1 MTSVNDNRSK
11 DIRNKLSIEEGVLEN
26 SDTKVGLAEEID
38 NNGVKNNKAVS
49 NIATNIDT
57 SIDKNSSKNADKTSR
72 IEQSSTDIPSN
83 VASISKPLQV
93 DDTPLATKTPALS
106 TSAKPKAIRK
116 PRTTPEKPTPP
127 AKTLSS
133 TTKPAPQMIVN
144 PTTKTTSNSAMTTTP
159 KPLTTALATISNK
172 AHTKVSAP
180 VSSTVSA
187 MSAIHKDA
195 LVNEL
200 TKINWQRS
208 DDGTYSPNSYIHR
221 DLSLLAF
228 HLRVLAQAANPRHPL
243 LERLFFL
250 IIFSSNMDEFF
261 EIRVAGIMQ
270 KLSLGNVADTPH
282 GMRPSEVLDE
292 ISAITHKAIAE
303 QYRILNEDIL
313 PALAKQ
319 DIRYLKRDE
328 LNAAQSAWMKRYF
341 IEQVS
346 PVLTPISID
355 PAHPFP
361 RLVNKSLNF
370 IATLEGKD
378 AFGRDI
384 NLAIVPAPRS
394 LPRVIRLPDEL
405 TGGKEHHVMLSA
417 VIHEHIGELFPG
429 MNVTGCHQFRLTR
442 NADLDLADDVDDI
455 AKALEGELE
464 NRRFGD
470 KVRLEVTTDCPTPI
484 SDYLLDEFGLH
495 NNQLYRVNGPVN
507 LTRLLFDFNLP
518 ELRYQP
524 FTRIVPKAFRRDIDK
539 LDKTTSMFA
548 AMRKGDVLVHHPFD
562 SFTPVVN
569 LLWQAANDPKVLAI
583 KQTLYRSGTNSE
595 IVKALAAAARN
606 GKEVTAVIELRARF
620 DEASNISVANF
631 LHEAGAVVVYGIVGY
646 KTHAKLMLIVR
657 RENDRIRRYVHLG
670 TGNYHAANAKVYT
683 DYGLFTADSDISED
697 VHKIFQELTGMGKPA
712 NLKKL
717 LHAPFTLHDKLISF
731 IDDEIKQAKAGKR
744 AHIIIKVN
752 ALTERRLI
760 DKLYDASQAGVKVEL
775 ILRSICC
782 LRPQVKGLSE
792 NITVRSVVG
801 RFLEHTRVYYF
812 YNNGDERMYCASA
825 DWMDRNLFHRVEV
838 AFPIEDKGLFKQIYY
853 DGLLNYL
860 KDNTQSWSLDG
871 KGNWQQNTPALNE
884 PEHSA
889 QNYLLKVI
897 NRVGE

>member
-1 MTSVNDNRSK
+1 VVDVNDKQDNGGEVNHAIDVDNMGVSVNAQTSRGD
-11 DIRNKLSIEEGVLEN
+11 EN
-26 SDTKVGLAEEID
+26 LAE
-38 NNGVKNNKAVS
+38 
-49 NIATNIDT
+49 
-57 SIDKNSSKNADKTSR
+57 
-72 IEQSSTDIPSN
+72 
-83 VASISKPLQV
+83 VA
-93 DDTPLATKTPALS
+93 
-106 TSAKPKAIRK
+106 
-116 PRTTPEKPTPP
+116 
-127 AKTLSS
+127 
-133 TTKPAPQMIVN
+133 
-144 PTTKTTSNSAMTTTP
+144 
-159 KPLTTALATISNK
+159 
-172 AHTKVSAP
+172 
-180 VSSTVSA
+180 
-187 MSAIHKDA
+187 
-195 LVNEL
+195 
-200 TKINWQRS
+200 WQRS
-208 DDGTYSPNSYIHR
+208 EDGSYSPSSYINR
-221 DLSLLAF
+221 DLSLLQF
-228 HLRVLAQAANPRHPL
+228 HLRVLAQAASPRHPL

-250 IIFSSNMDEFF
+250 IIFSSNIDEFF

-270 KLSLGNVADTPH
+270 KLNIGDVSTSAH
-282 GMRPSEVLDE
+282 GMRPSEVLNE
-292 ISAITHKAIAE
+292 ISTVTHDAINE

-313 PALAKQ
+313 PALAKE

-328 LNAAQSAWMKRYF
+328 LNAEQSAWMKRYF
-341 IEQVS
+341 TEQVS

-417 VIHEHIGELFPG
+417 IIHEHIGELFPG

-442 NADLDLADDVDDI
+442 NADLDLADDVEDI

-470 KVRLEVTTDCPTPI
+470 KVRLEVTTDCPTHI
-484 SDYLLDEFGLH
+484 SEYLLNEFELH
-495 NNQLYRVNGPVN
+495 DNQLYRVNGPVN
-507 LTRLLFDFNLP
+507 LTRLLFDFNIP
-518 ELRYQP
+518 ALRYQP
-524 FTRIVPKAFRRDIDK
+524 FTQVIPKEFRREMDK
-539 LDKTTSMFA
+539 LDKATSMFA
-548 AMRKGDVLVHHPFD
+548 AMRKSDVLVHHPFHAF
-562 SFTPVVN
+562 SPIVS
-569 LLWQAANDPKVLAI
+569 LLWQAASDPKVLAI

-620 DEASNISVANF
+620 DEASNIAVANY
-631 LHEAGAVVVYGIVGY
+631 LQEAGAVVVYGIVGY

-657 RENDRIRRYVHLG
+657 REDDRIRRYVHLG

-683 DYGLFTADSDISED
+683 DYGLFSADPHISED
-697 VHKIFQELTGMGKPA
+697 VHNIFQELTGMGKPA

-717 LHAPFTLHDKLISF
+717 LHAPFTLHDKLMSF
-731 IDDEIKQAKAGKR
+731 IDDEIAHAKAGKR
-744 AHIIIKVN
+744 AHIIVKVN

-760 DKLYDASQAGVKVEL
+760 GKLYDASQAGVKIEL
-775 ILRSICC
+775 ILRSMCC

-792 NITVRSVVG
+792 NITVRSVIG

-812 YNNGDERMYCASA
+812 YNNGDERLYCGSA

-838 AFPIEDKGLFKQIYY
+838 AFPIEDKKLFKQVYQ

-860 KDNTQSWSLDG
+860 KDNTQAWTLDG
-871 KGNWQQNTPALNE
+871 NGVWQQLQPVDSETP
-884 PEHSA
+884 HSA
-889 QNYLLKVI
+889 QEYLLKVI
-897 NRVGE
+897 NNV

>member
-1 MTSVNDNRSK
+1 MDV
-11 DIRNKLSIEEGVLEN
+11 
-26 SDTKVGLAEEID
+26 
-38 NNGVKNNKAVS
+38 NNKQDTDSNNTVIAVDNKS
-49 NIATNIDT
+49 HTESHNEHLT
-57 SIDKNSSKNADKTSR
+57 
-72 IEQSSTDIPSN
+72 E
-83 VASISKPLQV
+83 VA
-93 DDTPLATKTPALS
+93 
-106 TSAKPKAIRK
+106 
-116 PRTTPEKPTPP
+116 
-127 AKTLSS
+127 
-133 TTKPAPQMIVN
+133 
-144 PTTKTTSNSAMTTTP
+144 
-159 KPLTTALATISNK
+159 
-172 AHTKVSAP
+172 
-180 VSSTVSA
+180 
-187 MSAIHKDA
+187 
-195 LVNEL
+195 
-200 TKINWQRS
+200 WQRS
-208 DDGTYSPNSYIHR
+208 EDGSYSPSSYINR
-221 DLSLLAF
+221 DLSLLQF
-228 HLRVLAQAANPRHPL
+228 HLRVLAQAASPRHPL

-250 IIFSSNMDEFF
+250 IIFSSNIDEFF

-270 KLSLGNVADTPH
+270 KLNMGDVSTSVH
-282 GMRPSEVLDE
+282 GMRPSEVLNE
-292 ISAITHKAIAE
+292 ISTVMHDAIAE

-313 PALAKQ
+313 PALALE

-328 LNAAQSAWMKRYF
+328 LNAEQSAWMKRYF
-341 IEQVS
+341 TEQVS

-417 VIHEHIGELFPG
+417 IIHEHIGELFPG
-429 MNVTGCHQFRLTR
+429 MSVTGCHQFRLTR
-442 NADLDLADDVDDI
+442 NADLDLADDVEDI

-484 SDYLLDEFGLH
+484 SDYLLNEFELH
-495 NNQLYRVNGPVN
+495 DNQLYRVNGPVN
-507 LTRLLFDFNLP
+507 LTRLLFDFNIP
-518 ELRYQP
+518 ALRYQP
-524 FTRIVPKAFRRDIDK
+524 FTHVVPKEFRREMDK
-539 LDKTTSMFA
+539 LDKATSMFA
-548 AMRKGDVLVHHPFD
+548 AMRKSDVLVHHPFHAF
-562 SFTPVVN
+562 SPIIN
-569 LLWQAANDPKVLAI
+569 LLWQAASDPKVLAI

-620 DEASNISVANF
+620 DEASNIAVANY
-631 LHEAGAVVVYGIVGY
+631 LQEAGAVVVYGIVGY

-657 RENDRIRRYVHLG
+657 REDDRIRRYVHLG

-683 DYGLFTADSDISED
+683 DYGLFSADPDISED
-697 VHKIFQELTGMGKPA
+697 VHNIFQELTGMGKPA

-731 IDDEIKQAKAGKR
+731 IDDEIAHAKAGKR
-744 AHIIIKVN
+744 AHIIVKVN

-760 DKLYDASQAGVKVEL
+760 SKLYDASQAGVKIEL
-775 ILRSICC
+775 ILRSMCC

-792 NITVRSVVG
+792 NITVRSVIG

-812 YNNGDERMYCASA
+812 YNNGDERLYCGSA

-838 AFPIEDKGLFKQIYY
+838 AFPIEDKKLFQQVYQ

-860 KDNTQSWSLDG
+860 KDNTQAWILSGDG
-871 KGNWQQNTPALNE
+871 VWQQLQSAAGETP
-884 PEHSA
+884 HTA
-889 QNYLLKVI
+889 QEYLLKVI
-897 NRVGE
+897 NGVDASS

>member
-1 MTSVNDNRSK
+1 MDVNNKQDTDINNTVIAVDNKSQTESSNDN
-11 DIRNKLSIEEGVLEN
+11 L
-26 SDTKVGLAEEID
+26 TQ
-38 NNGVKNNKAVS
+38 VS
-49 NIATNIDT
+49 
-57 SIDKNSSKNADKTSR
+57 
-72 IEQSSTDIPSN
+72 
-83 VASISKPLQV
+83 
-93 DDTPLATKTPALS
+93 
-106 TSAKPKAIRK
+106 
-116 PRTTPEKPTPP
+116 
-127 AKTLSS
+127 
-133 TTKPAPQMIVN
+133 
-144 PTTKTTSNSAMTTTP
+144 
-159 KPLTTALATISNK
+159 
-172 AHTKVSAP
+172 
-180 VSSTVSA
+180 
-187 MSAIHKDA
+187 
-195 LVNEL
+195 
-200 TKINWQRS
+200 WQRS
-208 DDGTYSPNSYIHR
+208 EDGSYSPSSYINR
-221 DLSLLAF
+221 DLSLLQF
-228 HLRVLAQAANPRHPL
+228 HLRVLAQAASPRHPL

-250 IIFSSNMDEFF
+250 IIFSSNIDEFF

-270 KLSLGNVADTPH
+270 KLNIGDVSTSAH
-282 GMRPSEVLDE
+282 GMRPSEVLNE
-292 ISAITHKAIAE
+292 ISTITHDAIAE

-313 PALAKQ
+313 PALALE

-328 LNAAQSAWMKRYF
+328 LNAEQSAWMKRYF
-341 IEQVS
+341 TEQVS

-417 VIHEHIGELFPG
+417 IIHEHIGELFPG
-429 MNVTGCHQFRLTR
+429 MSVTGCHQFRLTR
-442 NADLDLADDVDDI
+442 NADLDLADDVEDI

-470 KVRLEVTTDCPTPI
+470 KVRLEVTTDCPTHI
-484 SDYLLDEFGLH
+484 SDYLLNEFELH
-495 NNQLYRVNGPVN
+495 DNQLYRVNGPVN
-507 LTRLLFDFNLP
+507 LTRLLFDFNIP
-518 ELRYQP
+518 ALRYQP
-524 FTRIVPKAFRRDIDK
+524 FTHVVPKEFRREMDK
-539 LDKTTSMFA
+539 LDKATSMFA
-548 AMRKGDVLVHHPFD
+548 AMRKSDVLVHHPFHAF
-562 SFTPVVN
+562 SPIIN
-569 LLWQAANDPKVLAI
+569 LLWQAASDPKVLAI

-620 DEASNISVANF
+620 DEASNIAVANY
-631 LHEAGAVVVYGIVGY
+631 LQEAGAVVVYGIVGY

-657 RENDRIRRYVHLG
+657 REDDRIRRYVHLG

-683 DYGLFTADSDISED
+683 DYGLFSADPDISED
-697 VHKIFQELTGMGKPA
+697 VHNIFQELTGMGKPA

-731 IDDEIKQAKAGKR
+731 IDDEIAHAKAGKR
-744 AHIIIKVN
+744 AHIIVKVN

-760 DKLYDASQAGVKVEL
+760 SKLYDASQAGVKIEL
-775 ILRSICC
+775 ILRSMCC

-792 NITVRSVVG
+792 NITVRSVIG

-812 YNNGDERMYCASA
+812 YNNGDERLYCGSA

-838 AFPIEDKGLFKQIYY
+838 AFPIEDKKLFKQVYQ

-860 KDNTQSWSLDG
+860 KDNTQAWILSGDG
-871 KGNWQQNTPALNE
+871 VWQQLQPAAGETP
-884 PEHSA
+884 HTA
-889 QNYLLKVI
+889 QEYLLKVI
-897 NRVGE
+897 NGVGSSA

>member
-1 MTSVNDNRSK
+1 MADMNNQNDSVMTNDNTDVNDLNMHQMTQLNAADSETESRTEQ
-11 DIRNKLSIEEGVLEN
+11 LSQQL
-26 SDTKVGLAEEID
+26 
-38 NNGVKNNKAVS
+38 
-49 NIATNIDT
+49 
-57 SIDKNSSKNADKTSR
+57 
-72 IEQSSTDIPSN
+72 TDI
-83 VASISKPLQV
+83 A
-93 DDTPLATKTPALS
+93 
-106 TSAKPKAIRK
+106 
-116 PRTTPEKPTPP
+116 
-127 AKTLSS
+127 
-133 TTKPAPQMIVN
+133 
-144 PTTKTTSNSAMTTTP
+144 
-159 KPLTTALATISNK
+159 
-172 AHTKVSAP
+172 
-180 VSSTVSA
+180 
-187 MSAIHKDA
+187 
-195 LVNEL
+195 
-200 TKINWQRS
+200 WQRS
-208 DDGTYSPNSYIHR
+208 EDGSYSPSSYINR
-221 DLSLLAF
+221 DLSLLQF
-228 HLRVLAQAANPRHPL
+228 HLRVLAQSASPHHPL

-250 IIFSSNMDEFF
+250 IIFSSNLDEFF

-270 KLSLGNVADTPH
+270 KLNIGDVSTSAH
-282 GMRPSEVLDE
+282 GMRPSEVLNE
-292 ISAITHKAIAE
+292 ISVITHDAIAE

-313 PALAKQ
+313 PALAKE

-328 LNAAQSAWMKRYF
+328 LNTEQSAWMKRYF
-341 IEQVS
+341 TEQVS

-417 VIHEHIGELFPG
+417 IIHEHIGELFPG
-429 MNVTGCHQFRLTR
+429 MQVTGCHQFRLTR
-442 NADLDLADDVDDI
+442 NADLDLADDVEDI

-484 SDYLLDEFGLH
+484 SDYLLNEFELH
-495 NNQLYRVNGPVN
+495 DNQLYRVNGPVN
-507 LTRLLFDFNLP
+507 LTRLLFDFNIP
-518 ELRYQP
+518 KLRYEP
-524 FTRIVPKAFRRDIDK
+524 FTHIVPKPFRRELDK
-539 LDKTTSMFA
+539 LDKSTSIFS
-548 AMRKGDVLVHHPFD
+548 AMRKGDVLVHHPFHAF
-562 SFTPVVN
+562 SPIIN
-569 LLWQAANDPKVLAI
+569 LLWEAASDPKVLAI

-620 DEASNISVANF
+620 DEASNIAVANF
-631 LHEAGAVVVYGIVGY
+631 LQEAGAVVVYGIVGY

-657 RENDRIRRYVHLG
+657 REDDRIRRYVHLG

-683 DYGLFTADSDISED
+683 DYGLFSADPDISED

-717 LHAPFTLHDKLISF
+717 LHAPFTLHEKLMSF
-731 IDDEIKQAKAGKR
+731 IDDEITHAKAGKR

-760 DKLYDASQAGVKVEL
+760 DKLYDASQAGVKIEL
-775 ILRSICC
+775 ILRSMCC

-792 NITVRSVVG
+792 NITVRSVIG

-812 YNNGDERMYCASA
+812 YNDGDERLYCGSA

-838 AFPIEDKGLFKQIYY
+838 AFPIEDKKLFKQVYQ

-860 KDNTQSWSLDG
+860 QDNVQAWLLNGDG
-871 KGNWQQNTPALNE
+871 AWQQSQPAADE
-884 PEHSA
+884 APHIA
-889 QNYLLKVI
+889 QDHLLRVI
-897 NRVGE
+897 NHVGEPI

>member
-1 MTSVNDNRSK
+1 MASSN
-11 DIRNKLSIEEGVLEN
+11 NKQN
-26 SDTKVGLAEEID
+26 SSSAI
-38 NNGVKNNKAVS
+38 NNKA
-49 NIATNIDT
+49 
-57 SIDKNSSKNADKTSR
+57 
-72 IEQSSTDIPSN
+72 
-83 VASISKPLQV
+83 
-93 DDTPLATKTPALS
+93 
-106 TSAKPKAIRK
+106 
-116 PRTTPEKPTPP
+116 
-127 AKTLSS
+127 
-133 TTKPAPQMIVN
+133 
-144 PTTKTTSNSAMTTTP
+144 
-159 KPLTTALATISNK
+159 
-172 AHTKVSAP
+172 
-180 VSSTVSA
+180 
-187 MSAIHKDA
+187 
-195 LVNEL
+195 EL
-200 TKINWQRS
+200 TQISWQRS
-208 DDGTYSPNSYIHR
+208 EDGSYSPSSYINR
-221 DLSLLAF
+221 DLSLLQF
-228 HLRVLAQAANPRHPL
+228 HLRVLAQAASPRHPL

-250 IIFSSNMDEFF
+250 IIFSSNIDEFF

-270 KLSLGNVADTPH
+270 KLNLGDVPNNPH
-282 GMRPSEVLDE
+282 GMRPSEILSQ
-292 ISAITHKAIAE
+292 ISALAHDAIDE

-313 PALAKQ
+313 PALAEE

-328 LNAAQSAWMKRYF
+328 LNAEQSAWMKRYF

-417 VIHEHIGELFPG
+417 IIHEHIGDLFPG
-429 MNVTGCHQFRLTR
+429 MKVTGCHQFRLTR

-470 KVRLEVTTDCPTPI
+470 EVRLEVTTECPTPI
-484 SDYLLDEFGLH
+484 SDYLLNEFELH
-495 NNQLYRVNGPVN
+495 TNQLYRVNGPVN
-507 LTRLLFDFNLP
+507 ITRLLFDFNIP
-518 ELRYQP
+518 KLRYQP
-524 FTRIVPKAFRRDIDK
+524 FTHIVPKPFRREFDK
-539 LDKTTSMFA
+539 LDRSTSMFG
-548 AMRKGDVLVHHPFD
+548 AMRKGDVLVHHPFHAF
-562 SFTPVVN
+562 SPIIN
-569 LLWQAANDPKVLAI
+569 LLWQAASDPKVLAI

-595 IVKALAAAARN
+595 IVQALAAAARN

-620 DEASNISVANF
+620 DEASNIAVANY
-631 LHEAGAVVVYGIVGY
+631 LQEAGAVVVYGIVGY

-657 RENDRIRRYVHLG
+657 REDDRIHRYVHLG

-683 DYGLFTADSDISED
+683 DYGLFTADPDISED
-697 VHKIFQELTGMGKPA
+697 VHNIFQELTGMGKPA

-717 LHAPFTLHDKLISF
+717 LHAPFTLHEKLMDF
-731 IDDEIKQAKAGKR
+731 IDDEIEHAKAGKR

-760 DKLYDASQAGVKVEL
+760 SKLYDASQAGVKIEL

-782 LRPQVKGLSE
+782 LRPQVQGLSE
-792 NITVRSVVG
+792 NITVRSIIG
-801 RFLEHTRVYYF
+801 RFLEHTRIYYF
-812 YNNGDERMYCASA
+812 YNDGDERLYCGSA

-838 AFPIEDKGLFKQIYY
+838 AFPITDSKLFAQIYQ

-860 KDNTQSWSLDG
+860 QDNVQAWELSGTG
-871 KGNWQQNTPALNE
+871 HWQQLQPAAGETP
-884 PEHSA
+884 HIA
-889 QNYLLKVI
+889 QDYLLKTI
-897 NRVGE
+897 NHVDENS

>member
-1 MTSVNDNRSK
+1 MVNKQNKDHEINDSIDVSTKTDSELSTNLVKTEEELTASSSK
-11 DIRNKLSIEEGVLEN
+11 GLS
-26 SDTKVGLAEEID
+26 EID
-38 NNGVKNNKAVS
+38 
-49 NIATNIDT
+49 
-57 SIDKNSSKNADKTSR
+57 
-72 IEQSSTDIPSN
+72 
-83 VASISKPLQV
+83 
-93 DDTPLATKTPALS
+93 
-106 TSAKPKAIRK
+106 
-116 PRTTPEKPTPP
+116 
-127 AKTLSS
+127 
-133 TTKPAPQMIVN
+133 
-144 PTTKTTSNSAMTTTP
+144 
-159 KPLTTALATISNK
+159 
-172 AHTKVSAP
+172 
-180 VSSTVSA
+180 
-187 MSAIHKDA
+187 
-195 LVNEL
+195 
-200 TKINWQRS
+200 WQRF
-208 DDGTYSPNSYIHR
+208 DDGSYSPSSYINR
-221 DLSLLAF
+221 DLSLLQF
-228 HLRVLAQAANPRHPL
+228 HLRVLAQAASPRHPL

-270 KLSLGNVADTPH
+270 KLNMGDVSTSAH
-282 GMRPSEVLDE
+282 GMRPSEVLRE
-292 ISAITHKAIAE
+292 ISAVTHKAISE

-313 PALAKQ
+313 PALAQ
-319 DIRYLKRDE
+319 EDIRYLKRDE
-328 LNAAQSAWMKRYF
+328 LTPEQSAWMKQYF
-341 IEQVS
+341 TEQVS

-442 NADLDLADDVDDI
+442 NADLDLAEDVDDI

-470 KVRLEVTTDCPTPI
+470 KVRLEVTTDCPAPI
-484 SDYLLDEFGLH
+484 SDYLLNEFELH
-495 NNQLYRVNGPVN
+495 DNQLYRVNGPVN
-507 LTRLLFDFNLP
+507 LTRLLFDFNIP
-518 ELRYQP
+518 ALRYQP
-524 FTRIVPKAFRRDIDK
+524 FTHVVPKPFRREVDK
-539 LDKTTSMFA
+539 LDKATSMFA
-548 AMRKGDVLVHHPFD
+548 AMRKSDVLVHHPFHAF
-562 SFTPVVN
+562 SPIIN
-569 LLWQAANDPKVLAI
+569 LLWQAASDPKVLAI

-620 DEASNISVANF
+620 DEASNIAVANY
-631 LHEAGAVVVYGIVGY
+631 LQEAGAVVVYGIVGY

-657 RENDRIRRYVHLG
+657 REDDKIRRYVHLG

-683 DYGLFTADSDISED
+683 DYGLFSADPDISED

-717 LHAPFTLHDKLISF
+717 LHAPFTLHEKLMSF
-731 IDDEIKQAKAGKR
+731 IDDEIAQAKAGKR

-760 DKLYDASQAGVKVEL
+760 DKLYDASQAGVKIEL
-775 ILRSICC
+775 ILRSMCC
-782 LRPQVKGLSE
+782 LRPQVKDLSE
-792 NITVRSVVG
+792 NITVRSVIG
-801 RFLEHTRVYYF
+801 RFLEHTRIYYF
-812 YNNGDERMYCASA
+812 YNAGYERLYCGSA

-838 AFPIEDKGLFKQIYY
+838 AFPIEDKKLFKQIYQ
-853 DGLLNYL
+853 DGLINYL
-860 KDNTQSWSLDG
+860 HDNTQAWTLDG
-871 KGNWQQNTPALNE
+871 NGVWQQLQPAADETPHIAQ
-884 PEHSA
+884 EH
-889 QNYLLKVI
+889 LLKVI
-897 NRVGE
+897 NGVGETT

>member
-1 MTSVNDNRSK
+1 MTNDN
-11 DIRNKLSIEEGVLEN
+11 
-26 SDTKVGLAEEID
+26 
-38 NNGVKNNKAVS
+38 
-49 NIATNIDT
+49 AT
-57 SIDKNSSKNADKTSR
+57 
-72 IEQSSTDIPSN
+72 
-83 VASISKPLQV
+83 
-93 DDTPLATKTPALS
+93 
-106 TSAKPKAIRK
+106 
-116 PRTTPEKPTPP
+116 
-127 AKTLSS
+127 
-133 TTKPAPQMIVN
+133 
-144 PTTKTTSNSAMTTTP
+144 
-159 KPLTTALATISNK
+159 
-172 AHTKVSAP
+172 
-180 VSSTVSA
+180 
-187 MSAIHKDA
+187 
-195 LVNEL
+195 VNEL
-200 TKINWQRS
+200 NIQQLSQQLTDIAWQRS
-208 DDGTYSPNSYIHR
+208 EDGSYSPSSYINR
-221 DLSLLAF
+221 DLSLLQF
-228 HLRVLAQAANPRHPL
+228 HLRVLAQAASSRHPL

-250 IIFSSNMDEFF
+250 IIFSSNIDEFF

-270 KLSLGNVADTPH
+270 KLNLGDVVSSPH
-282 GMRPSEVLDE
+282 GMRPSEVLAE
-292 ISAITHKAIAE
+292 LSAVTHEAIDK

-313 PALAKQ
+313 PALAKE

-328 LNAAQSAWMKRYF
+328 LNAEQSAWMKRYF
-341 IEQVS
+341 TEQVS

-484 SDYLLDEFGLH
+484 SDYLLNEFELH
-495 NNQLYRVNGPVN
+495 DNQLYRVNGPVN
-507 LTRLLFDFNLP
+507 LTRLLFDFNIP
-518 ELRYQP
+518 KLRYQP
-524 FTRIVPKAFRRDIDK
+524 FTHIVPKPFRRELDK
-539 LDKTTSMFA
+539 LDKSTSIFS
-548 AMRKGDVLVHHPFD
+548 AMRKGDVLVHHPFHAF
-562 SFTPVVN
+562 SPIIN
-569 LLWQAANDPKVLAI
+569 LLWEAASDPKVLAI

-620 DEASNISVANF
+620 DEASNIAVANF
-631 LHEAGAVVVYGIVGY
+631 LQEAGAVVVYGIVGY

-657 RENDRIRRYVHLG
+657 REDDRIRRYVHLG

-683 DYGLFTADSDISED
+683 DYGLFSADPDISED

-717 LHAPFTLHDKLISF
+717 LHAPFTLHEKLMSF
-731 IDDEIKQAKAGKR
+731 IDDEIAHAKAGKR

-760 DKLYDASQAGVKVEL
+760 DKLYDASQAGVKIEL
-775 ILRSICC
+775 ILRSMCC

-792 NITVRSVVG
+792 NITVRSVIG
-801 RFLEHTRVYYF
+801 RFLEHTRIYYF
-812 YNNGDERMYCASA
+812 YNDGDERLYCGSA

-838 AFPIEDKGLFKQIYY
+838 AFPIENKKLFKQIYQ

-860 KDNTQSWSLDG
+860 QDNTQAWTLDG
-871 KGNWQQNTPALNE
+871 TGVWQQLQPAAGETPHVAQ
-884 PEHSA
+884 EH
-889 QNYLLKVI
+889 LLKVI
-897 NRVGE
+897 NGVDESN

>member
-1 MTSVNDNRSK
+1 MVNKQNNDHEINDSIDVSTKTDSELSTNLVKTEEELTASSSK
-11 DIRNKLSIEEGVLEN
+11 GLS
-26 SDTKVGLAEEID
+26 EID
-38 NNGVKNNKAVS
+38 
-49 NIATNIDT
+49 
-57 SIDKNSSKNADKTSR
+57 
-72 IEQSSTDIPSN
+72 
-83 VASISKPLQV
+83 
-93 DDTPLATKTPALS
+93 
-106 TSAKPKAIRK
+106 
-116 PRTTPEKPTPP
+116 
-127 AKTLSS
+127 
-133 TTKPAPQMIVN
+133 
-144 PTTKTTSNSAMTTTP
+144 
-159 KPLTTALATISNK
+159 
-172 AHTKVSAP
+172 
-180 VSSTVSA
+180 
-187 MSAIHKDA
+187 
-195 LVNEL
+195 
-200 TKINWQRS
+200 WQRF
-208 DDGTYSPNSYIHR
+208 DDGSYSPSSYINR
-221 DLSLLAF
+221 DLSLLQF

-270 KLSLGNVADTPH
+270 KLNMGDVSTSAH
-282 GMRPSEVLDE
+282 GMRPSEVLRE
-292 ISAITHKAIAE
+292 ISAVTHKAISE

-313 PALAKQ
+313 PALAQ
-319 DIRYLKRDE
+319 EDIRYLKRDE
-328 LNAAQSAWMKRYF
+328 LTPEQSAWMKQYF
-341 IEQVS
+341 TEQVS

-442 NADLDLADDVDDI
+442 NADLDLAEDVDDI

-470 KVRLEVTTDCPTPI
+470 KVRLEVTTDCPAPI
-484 SDYLLDEFGLH
+484 SDYLLNEFELH
-495 NNQLYRVNGPVN
+495 DNQLYRVNGPVN
-507 LTRLLFDFNLP
+507 LTRLLFDFNIP
-518 ELRYQP
+518 ALRYQP
-524 FTRIVPKAFRRDIDK
+524 FTHVVPKPFRREVDK
-539 LDKTTSMFA
+539 LDKATSMFA
-548 AMRKGDVLVHHPFD
+548 AMRKSDVLVHHPFHAF
-562 SFTPVVN
+562 SPIIN
-569 LLWQAANDPKVLAI
+569 LLWQAASDPKVLAI

-620 DEASNISVANF
+620 DEASNIAVANY
-631 LHEAGAVVVYGIVGY
+631 LQEAGAVVVYGIVGY

-657 RENDRIRRYVHLG
+657 REDDKIRRYVHLG

-683 DYGLFTADSDISED
+683 DYGLFSADPDISED

-717 LHAPFTLHDKLISF
+717 LHAPFTLHEKLMSF
-731 IDDEIKQAKAGKR
+731 IDDEIAQAKAGKR

-760 DKLYDASQAGVKVEL
+760 DKLYDASQAGVKIEL
-775 ILRSICC
+775 ILRSMCC
-782 LRPQVKGLSE
+782 LRPQVKDLSE
-792 NITVRSVVG
+792 NITVRSVIG
-801 RFLEHTRVYYF
+801 RFLEHTRIYYF
-812 YNNGDERMYCASA
+812 YNAGYERLYCGSA

-838 AFPIEDKGLFKQIYY
+838 AFPIEDKKLFKQIYQ
-853 DGLLNYL
+853 DGLINYL
-860 KDNTQSWSLDG
+860 HDNTQAWTLDG
-871 KGNWQQNTPALNE
+871 NGVWQQLQPAADETPHIAQ
-884 PEHSA
+884 EH
-889 QNYLLKVI
+889 LLKVI
-897 NRVGE
+897 NGVGEST

>member
-1 MTSVNDNRSK
+1 MSLNHLNDS
-11 DIRNKLSIEEGVLEN
+11 EGL
-26 SDTKVGLAEEID
+26 TEID
-38 NNGVKNNKAVS
+38 
-49 NIATNIDT
+49 
-57 SIDKNSSKNADKTSR
+57 
-72 IEQSSTDIPSN
+72 
-83 VASISKPLQV
+83 
-93 DDTPLATKTPALS
+93 
-106 TSAKPKAIRK
+106 
-116 PRTTPEKPTPP
+116 
-127 AKTLSS
+127 
-133 TTKPAPQMIVN
+133 
-144 PTTKTTSNSAMTTTP
+144 
-159 KPLTTALATISNK
+159 
-172 AHTKVSAP
+172 
-180 VSSTVSA
+180 
-187 MSAIHKDA
+187 
-195 LVNEL
+195 
-200 TKINWQRS
+200 WQRS
-208 DDGTYSPNSYIHR
+208 EDGNYSPSSYINR
-221 DLSLLAF
+221 DLSLLQF
-228 HLRVLAQAANPRHPL
+228 HLRVLAQAADPHHPL

-250 IIFSSNMDEFF
+250 MIFSSNIDEFF

-270 KLSLGNVADTPH
+270 KLNLGDVSISIH
-282 GMRPSEVLDE
+282 GMRPSEILNE
-292 ISAITHKAIAE
+292 ISAVTHDAIAE

-313 PALAKQ
+313 PALALD

-328 LNAAQSAWMKRYF
+328 LNSEQSAWMKRYF
-341 IEQVS
+341 TEQVS

-405 TGGKEHHVMLSA
+405 TGGKEYHVMLSA
-417 VIHEHIGELFPG
+417 IIHEHIGELFPG

-470 KVRLEVTTDCPTPI
+470 KVRLEVTTECPTLI
-484 SDYLLDEFGLH
+484 SDYLLNEFELH
-495 NNQLYRVNGPVN
+495 DNQLYRVNGPVN
-507 LTRLLFDFNLP
+507 LTRLLFDFNIP
-518 ELRYQP
+518 ALRYQP
-524 FTRIVPKAFRRDIDK
+524 FTHVVPKPFRREVDK
-539 LDKTTSMFA
+539 LDKATSMFA
-548 AMRKGDVLVHHPFD
+548 AMRKGDVLAHHPFHAF
-562 SFTPVVN
+562 SPIIN
-569 LLWQAANDPKVLAI
+569 LLWQAASDPKVLAI

-620 DEASNISVANF
+620 DEASNIAVANY
-631 LHEAGAVVVYGIVGY
+631 LQEAGAVVVYGIVGY

-657 RENDRIRRYVHLG
+657 REDGKMRRYVHLG

-683 DYGLFTADSDISED
+683 DYGLFSADPDISED

-717 LHAPFTLHDKLISF
+717 LHAPFTLHDNLMSF
-731 IDDEIKQAKAGKR
+731 IDDEIAHAKAGKH
-744 AHIIIKVN
+744 AHIIVKVN

-760 DKLYDASQAGVKVEL
+760 DKLYDASQAGVKIEL
-775 ILRSICC
+775 ILRSMCC

-792 NITVRSVVG
+792 NITVRSIVG
-801 RFLEHTRVYYF
+801 RFLEHTRIYYF
-812 YNNGDERMYCASA
+812 YNDGDERLYCGSA

-838 AFPIEDKGLFKQIYY
+838 AFPIEDKRLFKQIYQ

-860 KDNTQSWSLDG
+860 QDNKQAWRLSGDG
-871 KGNWQQNTPALNE
+871 DWQQTKLAASEAP
-884 PEHSA
+884 HIA
-889 QNYLLKVI
+889 QEYLLKVI
-897 NRVGE
+897 NRVGESV

>member
-1 MTSVNDNRSK
+1 MDNKHS
-11 DIRNKLSIEEGVLEN
+11 N
-26 SDTKVGLAEEID
+26 SDKTADVIETYIDANNDVNIESDTDKVDGAINTSNPPTDESLINPYGNQALTEID
-38 NNGVKNNKAVS
+38 
-49 NIATNIDT
+49 
-57 SIDKNSSKNADKTSR
+57 
-72 IEQSSTDIPSN
+72 
-83 VASISKPLQV
+83 
-93 DDTPLATKTPALS
+93 
-106 TSAKPKAIRK
+106 
-116 PRTTPEKPTPP
+116 
-127 AKTLSS
+127 
-133 TTKPAPQMIVN
+133 
-144 PTTKTTSNSAMTTTP
+144 
-159 KPLTTALATISNK
+159 
-172 AHTKVSAP
+172 
-180 VSSTVSA
+180 
-187 MSAIHKDA
+187 
-195 LVNEL
+195 
-200 TKINWQRS
+200 WQRS
-208 DDGTYSPNSYIHR
+208 EDGNYSPSSYINR
-221 DLSLLAF
+221 DLSLLQF
-228 HLRVLAQAANPRHPL
+228 HLRVLAQAADPHHPL

-250 IIFSSNMDEFF
+250 MIFSSNIDEFF

-270 KLSLGNVADTPH
+270 KLNLGDVSTSVH
-282 GMRPSEVLDE
+282 GMRPSEILNE
-292 ISAITHKAIAE
+292 ISAVTHDAIAE

-313 PALAKQ
+313 PALALE

-328 LNAAQSAWMKRYF
+328 LNAEQSAWMKRYF
-341 IEQVS
+341 TEQVS

-417 VIHEHIGELFPG
+417 IIHEHIGELFPG

-470 KVRLEVTTDCPTPI
+470 KVRLEVTTECPTLI
-484 SDYLLDEFGLH
+484 SDYLLNEFELH
-495 NNQLYRVNGPVN
+495 DNQLYRVNGPVN
-507 LTRLLFDFNLP
+507 LTRLLFDFNIP
-518 ELRYQP
+518 SLRYQP
-524 FTRIVPKAFRRDIDK
+524 FTHVIPKPFRREVDK
-539 LDKTTSMFA
+539 LDKATSMFA
-548 AMRKGDVLVHHPFD
+548 AMRKGDVLAHHPFHAF
-562 SFTPVVN
+562 SPIIN
-569 LLWQAANDPKVLAI
+569 LLWQAASDPKVLAI

-620 DEASNISVANF
+620 DEASNIAVANY
-631 LHEAGAVVVYGIVGY
+631 LQEAGAVVVYGIVGY

-657 RENDRIRRYVHLG
+657 REEGKMRRYVHLG

-683 DYGLFTADSDISED
+683 DYGLFSADPDISED

-717 LHAPFTLHDKLISF
+717 LHAPFTLHDKLMSF
-731 IDDEIKQAKAGKR
+731 IDDEITHAKAGKR
-744 AHIIIKVN
+744 AHIIVKVN

-760 DKLYDASQAGVKVEL
+760 DKLYDASQAGVKIEL

-792 NITVRSVVG
+792 NITVRSVIG
-801 RFLEHTRVYYF
+801 RFLEHTRIYYF
-812 YNNGDERMYCASA
+812 YNDGDERLYCGSA

-838 AFPIEDKGLFKQIYY
+838 AFPIEDKKLSKKIYQ
-853 DGLLNYL
+853 DGLLSYL
-860 KDNTQSWSLDG
+860 QDNKQAWILSGD
-871 KGNWQQNTPALNE
+871 GNWQRTKPAADE
-884 PEHSA
+884 APHIAQEH
-889 QNYLLKVI
+889 LLKVI
-897 NRVGE
+897 NRVGEPV

>member
-1 MTSVNDNRSK
+1 M
-11 DIRNKLSIEEGVLEN
+11 
-26 SDTKVGLAEEID
+26 AEID
-38 NNGVKNNKAVS
+38 NKHEVNDSVDMSIKTDNEVS
-49 NIATNIDT
+49 TSLIEVSDNPIDGLTDSVTNSLT
-57 SIDKNSSKNADKTSR
+57 ESL
-72 IEQSSTDIPSN
+72 TDI
-83 VASISKPLQV
+83 
-93 DDTPLATKTPALS
+93 D
-106 TSAKPKAIRK
+106 
-116 PRTTPEKPTPP
+116 
-127 AKTLSS
+127 
-133 TTKPAPQMIVN
+133 
-144 PTTKTTSNSAMTTTP
+144 
-159 KPLTTALATISNK
+159 
-172 AHTKVSAP
+172 
-180 VSSTVSA
+180 
-187 MSAIHKDA
+187 
-195 LVNEL
+195 
-200 TKINWQRS
+200 WQRS
-208 DDGTYSPNSYIHR
+208 EDGSYSPSSYINR
-221 DLSLLAF
+221 DLSLLQF
-228 HLRVLAQAANPRHPL
+228 HLRVLAQAASSRHPL

-250 IIFSSNMDEFF
+250 IIFSSNIDEFF

-270 KLSLGNVADTPH
+270 KLNLGDVSTSVH
-282 GMRPSEVLDE
+282 GMRPSEVLEE
-292 ISAITHKAIAE
+292 ISVITHAAIAE

-313 PALAKQ
+313 PALAKE

-328 LNAAQSAWMKRYF
+328 LNSEQSAWMKRYF
-341 IEQVS
+341 TEQVS

-484 SDYLLDEFGLH
+484 SDYLLNEFELH
-495 NNQLYRVNGPVN
+495 DNQLYRVNGPVN
-507 LTRLLFDFNLP
+507 LTRLLFDFNIP
-518 ELRYQP
+518 ALRYQP
-524 FTRIVPKAFRRDIDK
+524 FTHVVPKPFRREVDK
-539 LDKTTSMFA
+539 LDKATSMFA
-548 AMRKGDVLVHHPFD
+548 AMRKGDVLVHHPFHAF
-562 SFTPVVN
+562 SPIIN
-569 LLWQAANDPKVLAI
+569 LLWQAASDPKVLAI

-595 IVKALAAAARN
+595 IVKALAAAARH

-620 DEASNISVANF
+620 DEASNIAVANY
-631 LHEAGAVVVYGIVGY
+631 LQEAGAVVVYGIVGY
-646 KTHAKLMLIVR
+646 KTHAKLMLIIR
-657 RENDRIRRYVHLG
+657 REDDKIRRYVHLG

-683 DYGLFTADSDISED
+683 DYGLFSADPDISED

-717 LHAPFTLHDKLISF
+717 LHAPFTLHEKLMSF
-731 IDDEIKQAKAGKR
+731 IDDEIAHAKAGKR
-744 AHIIIKVN
+744 AHIMVKVN

-760 DKLYDASQAGVKVEL
+760 DKLYDASQAGVKIEL
-775 ILRSICC
+775 ILRSMCC

-792 NITVRSVVG
+792 NITVRSVIG
-801 RFLEHTRVYYF
+801 RFLEHTRIYYF
-812 YNNGDERMYCASA
+812 HNDGDERLYCGSA

-838 AFPIEDKGLFKQIYY
+838 AFPIEDKKLFKQIYE

-860 KDNTQSWSLDG
+860 KDNVQAWTLDG
-871 KGNWQQNTPALNE
+871 NGVWHQIEPAAGEL
-884 PEHSA
+884 PHIA
-889 QNYLLKVI
+889 QDYLLKVI
-897 NRVGE
+897 NRVGESV